1 MFVKGNFNRG
11 RIFTNLEVQSCNHHM
26 KCINCFILYLLISH
40 SCFSQQQAAAVDSIK
55 KAVAES
61 KTLEEKIENLDNL
74 SRTLMNVDLKEAD
87 KYGQQLITEAEE
99 SRDRR
104 MMIKAYMSNGTRCSY
119 FAGSKDYTQRS
130 LGYFNQALTIAK
142 QNKFDDAIG
151 AVDLKIAGVYLSIPD
166 KDKALDYTNQAFSI
180 ISTLNDDS
188 LKAESHNT
196 YGRVYLARN
205 DKILAL
211 RHFLT
216 GLRIAEERKAKES
229 DKASLLR
236 ASYLHLSGFY
246 SGIEDHDRA
255 IDYYMKAYKKLDNMS
270 TKNAH
275 YQRAID
281 LNSLGRLYAAKNSH
295 DIAISYYERSLALA
309 DSLKFS
315 TLKVP
320 AYSSLLNEYL
330 RRDQPQKA
338 LEYFNSQSGQNLRK
352 FLNDFGFSGGI
363 AQAYGVIYTE
373 LGKFDSARFYLAQ
386 AGPFYENNQNEYNK
400 LNYYVSLGSLYS
412 KTAEY
417 DKAIET
423 YLKVKEIAD
432 RTGAL
437 EASEKAAR
445 HLDTMYNK
453 TGNFQMASHYNSI
466 YYQLKDSIETIN
478 KQKELAQIEAA
489 DEQQRLLR
497 LQKEEE
503 DKKKQRNNIQYM
515 AITIGI
521 VVLFISLVV
530 LGMFKVSATT
540 IKMIG
545 FFAFLMFFE
554 FIFLI
559 FKKNIYAI
567 THGEPWKDLLFM
579 IGLAAMLLPLHHW
592 LEHKV
597 IHYLTSHNRL
607 TSAGHHI
614 RRKLFRRSKTGQE

>member
-1 MFVKGNFNRG
+1 MRK
-11 RIFTNLEVQSCNHHM
+11 IY
-26 KCINCFILYLLISH
+26 CILLLLLSGYT
-40 SCFSQQQAAAVDSIK
+40 SVAQQAAAADSMK
-55 KAVAES
+55 KKLAAS
-61 KTLEEKIENLDNL
+61 KTIEERVENLDNL
-74 SRTLMNVDLKEAD
+74 SRVLMNVNLKEAD
-87 KYGQQLITEAEE
+87 QYGQQLITEAEE

-104 MMIKAYMSNGTRCSY
+104 LMIKAYMSNGTRCSY
-119 FAGSKDYTQRS
+119 FAGSKDFTQRAI
-130 LGYFNQALTIAK
+130 GYFNQALAIAK
-142 QNKFDDAIG
+142 QNKYDDAVG
-151 AVDLKIAGVYLSIPD
+151 AADLTLSAIYLTIPD
-166 KDKALDYTNQAFSI
+166 NNKALDYVNQAFSI
-180 ISTLNDDS
+180 ISTLDNDS
-188 LKAESHNT
+188 LKAEAHNV
-196 YGRVYLARN
+196 YGDVYLSRN

-211 RHFLT
+211 RHYLS
-216 GLRIAEERKAKES
+216 GLRIAEDWKVKTA
-229 DKASLLR
+229 DKATLIR
-236 ASYLHLSGFY
+236 TGYLNLSGFY
-246 SGIEDHDRA
+246 SGIGDKDRA
-255 IDYYMKAYKKLDNMS
+255 IDYYMKAYKKLDESNA
-270 TKNAH
+270 KNAP

-281 LNSLGRLYAAKNSH
+281 LNALGRLYAEKNSH

-330 RRDQPQKA
+330 RMDQPQKA
-338 LEYFNSQSGQNLRK
+338 LEYFNSASGQNLKK
-352 FLNDFGFSGGI
+352 FLHDFGFSGGVS
-363 AQAYGVIYTE
+363 QAYGVIYTE
-373 LGKFDSARFYLAQ
+373 LGKYDSARYYLSQ
-386 AGPFYENNQNEYNK
+386 AGPFYENSQNEFNK
-400 LNYYVSLGSLYS
+400 INYYASLGSLYS
-412 KTAEY
+412 KTGEY

-423 YLKVKEIAD
+423 YLKVKEISD
-432 RTGAL
+432 RTGTL
-437 EASEKAAR
+437 ETAEKASK
-445 HLDTMYNK
+445 HLDTLYNK
-453 TGNFQMASHYNSI
+453 TGNFQMASRYNSI

-478 KQKELAQIEAA
+478 KQKELAQVEAL
-489 DEQQRLLR
+489 DEQRRQER

-503 DKKKQRNNIQYM
+503 DKKRQRNNIQYM

-521 VVLFISLVV
+521 VVLFIALVV

-579 IGLAAMLLPLHHW
+579 IGLAAVLLPLHHW

-614 RRKLFRRSKTGQE
+614 RTKLFRRSKSGDQ